1 MGAEF
6 EFKIAD
12 INLMGFH
19 FNLPFPR
26 VIIKGKK
33 VLVVRKFRFII
44 HQNKKYKYGKF
55 NINPRF

>member
-6 EFKIAD
+6 EFKPAD

-26 VIIKGKK
+26 VIIKSKE
-33 VLVVRKFRFII
+33 VFVVRKFRFII
-44 HQNKKYKYGKF
+44 HQNKKIQIWK
-55 NINPRF
+55 I